1 MKLDWRQAIVYL
13 TLIGVEGCW
22 LYALLS
28 LLNNRAV
35 DGRLSILGILVLLP
49 IAFIFNLLLGRL
61 RWPRAWVLVV
71 SWLGWVVGVLLVV
84 KIQLFGGL
92 PLSDPK
98 WLLAIPHAITG
109 VLYTFGPELL
119 ILLMTAVIWWLGR
132 RLASRAGN
140 FPTTVSEFQFGLIM
154 LIIIF
159 LIASALKTKL
169 DSPVPVAI
177 TFFLLALLGMSVS
190 HALAGTGWL
199 SGLHQGHWS
208 GLLLAT
214 IGAVLILGL
223 LIAWIVTPDLLQLLW
238 TAIKTAWGFIWS
250 LIVKLLLFI
259 ASLFPPAE
267 PAELPPMPVAPETG
281 PDDEVFKMWTMP
293 EWLKSITKLLMTIL
307 WVGLLLAALWR
318 ISSDVFRWLR
328 RKMAG
333 MAGAEFEPLPG
344 AFKADLLGL
353 LKRVFSRLLGLKLL
367 FRLRKR
373 QVVLPPE
380 VASVRQVYRQLLR
393 WAAAG
398 GYPRY
403 PSQTPGE
410 YRDSLA
416 GLLPE
421 AGDDLNMVTQHYM
434 RVRYGA
440 FLYTGDELKELG
452 EAWHRLKQARLKRAA
467 TRLA

>member
-1 MKLDWRQAIVYL
+1 MKMDWRQAAVYI
-13 TLIGVEGCW
+13 TVMGMEGCW
-22 LYALLS
+22 LYALLE

-35 DGRLSILGILVLLP
+35 NGQLSILGILALLP
-49 IAFIFNLLLGRL
+49 VAFIFNFLLGRL
-61 RWPRAWVLVV
+61 RWPRAGVWLV
-71 SWLGWVVGVLLVV
+71 SWLGWVLGMLLMV

-92 PLSDPK
+92 PLSDPQ
-98 WLLAIPHAITG
+98 WLMAIPHAITG
-109 VLYTFGPELL
+109 VLYAFGPELL
-119 ILLMTAVIWWLGR
+119 ILLATAVIWWLGR
-132 RLASRAGN
+132 RLVFRAGN

-154 LIIIF
+154 LVFIF
-159 LIASALKTKL
+159 LIASGLKTKL
-169 DSPVPVAI
+169 DSPVPIAI

-214 IGAVLILGL
+214 IGVVLIFGL
-223 LIAWIVTPDLLQLLW
+223 LIAWMVTPDLLQIIW
-238 TAIKTAWGFIWS
+238 VAIKTAWGFIWS

-281 PDDEVFKMWTMP
+281 PDEVFRMWTMP
-293 EWLKSITKLLMTIL
+293 EWLKSSTKLLMTIA
-307 WVGLLLAALWR
+307 WAGLLLAALWR

-328 RKMAG
+328 RRLAG

-344 AFKADLLGL
+344 AFRADLLGF
-353 LKRVFSRLLGLKLL
+353 LKRVISRLLGLKLP
-367 FRLRKR
+367 FRLGKGQRA
-373 QVVLPPE
+373 LPPE

-398 GYPRY
+398 GYPRHL
-403 PSQTPGE
+403 SQTPGE
-410 YRDSLA
+410 YSEKLA

-421 AGDDLNMVTQHYM
+421 AGGDLDLVTQRYI
-434 RVRYGA
+434 RARYGA
-440 FLYTGDELKELG
+440 FLSTGDELNELG
-452 EAWHRLKQARLKRAA
+452 EAWHRLKQARLRRAA